1 MSTSYILSA
10 RVIVALVVIS
20 SVSIRAF
27 PQAGRVEPQI
37 RQAIDETK
45 RTVLSG
51 NRHPLARSEFD
62 RGAAPAS
69 LAMDRMQL
77 VLKRS
82 PEQEK
87 ALETLLAKQQERFAP
102 DYHQWLTPR
111 DFGQQFGSSDED
123 IQTITSWLESH
134 GFQVNEVAKGRTVID
149 FSGTAGEVE
158 RAFHTA
164 IHRYVLANGE
174 QHWANASDPE
184 IPTALAPVVAGVNT
198 LHNFHKKPMSH
209 VIGRFSRSRA
219 TGEVAAIDPQ
229 FTFAGGCKG
238 TGTNCFAVGPSDFA
252 TIYNLLP
259 LWSAGTNGSGQTIA
273 IVSDSNIHV
282 SDANAF
288 RTLFGLSS
296 NPPKIVLTGSDPGFT
311 SDEVEAVLDVEW
323 AGAVAPGATID
334 LVVSPSTNAVFGGD
348 TSAEDIIN
356 NLSPTPAVLSFS
368 YGTCEL
374 ALGTSGNLFYKNL
387 WSQAAA
393 EGITV
398 VVSTGDYGSAGC
410 DSVNPDLRGAQPAQF
425 GLAVSGVASTP
436 FNVAVGGTD
445 FNDLSNPTVYWSTS
459 NTSGTQASAKGYIPE
474 MAFNDSC
481 TNSIIYT
488 ALGFSG
494 DETACNS
501 AQAAG
506 DGLVVPSGGA
516 GGASNCT
523 TSDGQT
529 VSSCSGGYAKPSW
542 QTGAGVP
549 NDGKRDQPDVS
560 LFAGDGTIQNFYIVC
575 QADQDP
581 NGVACNLNS
590 PFQDFLGVGG
600 TSVSAQAFA
609 GLMALIDQKTGS
621 RQGNANPRFYS
632 LAAEQSG
639 SSCNATE
646 GPAST
651 CIFLDV
657 TSGTI
662 AMPCAKGS
670 PNCTVSTSSDT
681 IGVLTGYS
689 ARAGYDLATGLGS
702 VNAANLVNSFG
713 PTFYL
718 SSRSPLVTI
727 SSPGASGTMSVTAY
741 RVNGYTGTV
750 NLACSDLPTAATCS
764 FSPSSVTFTSSTTT
778 VPVTVTVNTTSASM
792 TRPDNRSKGIRP
804 WPTNGELR
812 PVLVLLLF
820 LALVS
825 ARRKEFRWNRALA
838 VVVMAVV
845 AGIVACGGG
854 SGSSSSGATG
864 STTAT
869 LTGTA
874 SSGAPASSMTFTVT
888 IE

>member
-1 MSTSYILSA
+1 VSTSYILSA

-410 DSVNPDLRGAQPAQF
+410 DSVNPDLRGAQPARI
-425 GLAVSGVASTP
+425 G
-436 FNVAVGGTD
+436 
-445 FNDLSNPTVYWSTS
+445 
-459 NTSGTQASAKGYIPE
+459 
-474 MAFNDSC
+474 
-481 TNSIIYT
+481 
-488 ALGFSG
+488 
-494 DETACNS
+494 
-501 AQAAG
+501 
-506 DGLVVPSGGA
+506 
-516 GGASNCT
+516 
-523 TSDGQT
+523 
-529 VSSCSGGYAKPSW
+529 
-542 QTGAGVP
+542 
-549 NDGKRDQPDVS
+549 GKRSCFD
-560 LFAGDGTIQNFYIVC
+560 
-575 QADQDP
+575 
-581 NGVACNLNS
+581 
-590 PFQDFLGVGG
+590 
-600 TSVSAQAFA
+600 
-609 GLMALIDQKTGS
+609 ALQCRG
-621 RQGNANPRFYS
+621 
-632 LAAEQSG
+632 
-639 SSCNATE
+639 
-646 GPAST
+646 
-651 CIFLDV
+651 
-657 TSGTI
+657 
-662 AMPCAKGS
+662 
-670 PNCTVSTSSDT
+670 
-681 IGVLTGYS
+681 
-689 ARAGYDLATGLGS
+689 
-702 VNAANLVNSFG
+702 
-713 PTFYL
+713 
-718 SSRSPLVTI
+718 
-727 SSPGASGTMSVTAY
+727 
-741 RVNGYTGTV
+741 
-750 NLACSDLPTAATCS
+750 
-764 FSPSSVTFTSSTTT
+764 
-778 VPVTVTVNTTSASM
+778 
-792 TRPDNRSKGIRP
+792 
-804 WPTNGELR
+804 
-812 PVLVLLLF
+812 
-820 LALVS
+820 
-825 ARRKEFRWNRALA
+825 RRHRLQ
-838 VVVMAVV
+838 
-845 AGIVACGGG
+845 
-854 SGSSSSGATG
+854 
-864 STTAT
+864 
-869 LTGTA
+869 
-874 SSGAPASSMTFTVT
+874 
-888 IE
+888 